1 MSDERGKGAT
11 ILATLRSRISDG
23 EYRPGY
29 NLPAQ
34 RALAAEFDVSRDTIQ
49 RVLEELKTEGWI
61 ESRQG
66 SGSKVR
72 ATLPIHVRPQA
83 KVAPGRIALGPFVAR
98 AFAQPV
104 VELDVFTF
112 TSESLDTHMRVQA
125 EEIRSGLSRAPE
137 RIALRILLPSDEI
150 ELPYP
155 RARVSQGSS
164 ADDIK
169 ELDRILQARTR
180 EIIRRHTSSLRNALR
195 NLKTDGLVD
204 EVEVNVREVP
214 LVPTHKLYLRRGVEG
229 LLGPYKIV
237 ERTILMDDDTE
248 IDAWDV
254 LGLGSTLIRL
264 ARDEGD
270 PHAAGSVFMQ
280 SWQEWFDSLWQR
292 YEVKQMS

>member
-1 MSDERGKGAT
+1 MSVERGKRAT

-23 EYRPGY
+23 EYRPGS
-29 NLPAQ
+29 NLPPQ
-34 RALAAEFDVSRDTIQ
+34 RALADEFAVSRDTIQ
-49 RVLEELKTEGWI
+49 RVLEELRTEGWI

-72 ATLPIHVRPQA
+72 VTLPVHVTTQS
-83 KVAPGRIALGPFVAR
+83 KVSPGRIALGPFIAR

-112 TSESLDTHMRVQA
+112 TSESLDTHIRVQA
-125 EEIRSGLSRAPE
+125 EAIRNGQIPAPE
-137 RIALRILLPSDEI
+137 RIALRILLPSDTI

-155 RARVSQGSS
+155 RARVSKDYP
-164 ADDIK
+164 ALEVK
-169 ELDRILQARTR
+169 ELDRILQLRTR

-195 NLKTDGLVD
+195 NLKTDGLVPD
-204 EVEVNVREVP
+204 VVVPVREVP
-214 LVPTHKLYLRRGVEG
+214 LVPTHKLYLRRGAEG

-264 ARDEGD
+264 VNDEGD
-270 PHAAGSVFMQ
+270 PNATGSVFMQ
-280 SWQEWFDSLWQR
+280 SWQEWFDSCWHR
-292 YEVKQMS
+292 YDQP

>member
-1 MSDERGKGAT
+1 VSEERGKGAT
-11 ILATLRSRISDG
+11 ILAALRSRISDG

-29 NLPAQ
+29 NLPPQ
-34 RALAAEFDVSRDTIQ
+34 RALAEEFEVSRDTIQ

-61 ESRQG
+61 ESRRG

-72 ATLPIHVRPQA
+72 VTLPIHVTTQQ
-83 KVAPGRIALGPFVAR
+83 KVPPGRIALGPFVDR
-98 AFAQPV
+98 VFAQPV

-112 TSESLDTHMRVQA
+112 TSESLDTHMRLQA
-125 EEIRSGLSRAPE
+125 EKIRNGQIAAPK
-137 RIALRILLPSDEI
+137 RIALRILLPSDAT

-155 RARVSQGSS
+155 RARAAKKS
-164 ADDIK
+164 AADVT

-195 NLKTDGLVD
+195 NLKTDGLVP
-204 EVEVNVREVP
+204 EVEVLVREVP

-229 LLGPYKIV
+229 LIGPYKIV
-237 ERTILMDDDTE
+237 ERRILMDDDTE

-264 ARDEGD
+264 VHDEGD
-270 PHAAGSVFMQ
+270 PSAVGSVFMQ
-280 SWQEWFDSLWQR
+280 SWQEWFDSCWHR
-292 YEVKQMS
+292 YDAP

>member
-1 MSDERGKGAT
+1 MSEERGKGAT

-23 EYRPGY
+23 EYRPGS

-34 RALAAEFDVSRDTIQ
+34 RALAEEFDVSRDTIQ
-49 RVLEELKTEGWI
+49 RVLSELRIEGWI
-61 ESRQG
+61 ESRRG

-72 ATLPIHVRPQA
+72 VTLPIHVTTPT
-83 KVAPGRIALGPFVAR
+83 KVPPGRIALGPFVAR

-112 TSESLDTHMRVQA
+112 TSESLDTHIRVQA
-125 EEIRSGLSRAPE
+125 EAIRSELIPAPE
-137 RIALRILLPSDEI
+137 RIALRILLPSEEV

-155 RARVSQGSS
+155 RARTPKDPK
-164 ADDIK
+164 ADVK

-180 EIIRRHTSSLRNALR
+180 EIIRRHTSSVRNALR
-195 NLKTDGLVD
+195 NLQSDGFVAD
-204 EVEVNVREVP
+204 VEVKVREVP

-264 ARDEGD
+264 VRDEGD
-270 PHAAGSVFMQ
+270 PNAIGSVFMQ
-280 SWQEWFDSLWQR
+280 SWQNWFDSCWHR
-292 YEVKQMS
+292 YEPS

>member
-1 MSDERGKGAT
+1 MSEERGKGAT
-11 ILATLRSRISDG
+11 ILAVLRSRISGG
-23 EYRPGY
+23 EYRPGG
-29 NLPAQ
+29 NLPPQ
-34 RALAAEFDVSRDTIQ
+34 RALAEEFEVSRDTIQ

-72 ATLPIHVRPQA
+72 VTLPIRVTTQP
-83 KVAPGRIALGPFVAR
+83 KVPHGRVALGPFVAR

-112 TSESLDTHMRVQA
+112 TSESLDTHLRVQA
-125 EEIRSGLSRAPE
+125 DGIRNGQIPAPE
-137 RIALRILLPSDEI
+137 RIAIRILLPSEST

-155 RARVSQGSS
+155 RARVP
-164 ADDIK
+164 ADSTDDVNVK

-180 EIIRRHTSSLRNALR
+180 EIIRRRTSSLRDALR
-195 NLKTDGLVD
+195 NLKTDGLVPD
-204 EVEVNVREVP
+204 VVVSVREVP

-229 LLGPYKIV
+229 LIGPYKIV
-237 ERTILMDDDTE
+237 ERRILMEDDTE

-264 ARDEGD
+264 VHDEGD
-270 PHAAGSVFMQ
+270 PNAIGSVFMQ
-280 SWQEWFDSLWQR
+280 SWQDWFDSCWHR
-292 YEVKQMS
+292 YDQP

>member
-1 MSDERGKGAT
+1 MSEERGKGAA
-11 ILATLRSRISDG
+11 IVAALRSRIADG
-23 EYRPGY
+23 EYRPGQ
-29 NLPAQ
+29 NLPPQ
-34 RALAAEFDVSRDTIQ
+34 RLLAKEFDVSRDTIQ
-49 RVLEELKTEGWI
+49 RVLEQLKTEGWI

-72 ATLPIHVRPQA
+72 ATPPIHVATPS
-83 KVAPGRIALGPFVAR
+83 KIPPGRIALGPFVAR

-125 EEIRSGLSRAPE
+125 EAIRNGQIPAPE
-137 RIALRILLPSDEI
+137 RIALRILLPSDVI

-155 RARVSQGSS
+155 RVRVPKGGSTV
-164 ADDIK
+164 DTQ
-169 ELDRILQARTR
+169 ELDRILQIRTR

-195 NLKTDGLVD
+195 NLRTDLLVP
-204 EVEVNVREVP
+204 EVDVAVREVP

-264 ARDEGD
+264 VNDEGD
-270 PHAAGSVFMQ
+270 PHAVGSVFMQ
-280 SWQEWFDSLWQR
+280 SWQEWFDSCWHR
-292 YEVKQMS
+292 YDPS

>member
-1 MSDERGKGAT
+1 MSEERGKGAT
-11 ILATLRSRISDG
+11 ILATLRSRISGG

-34 RALAAEFDVSRDTIQ
+34 RALAEEFEVSRDTIQ

-72 ATLPIHVRPQA
+72 VTLPIHVTTQP
-83 KVAPGRIALGPFVAR
+83 KVSPGRVALGPFVAR
-98 AFAQPV
+98 AFAQSV

-112 TSESLDTHMRVQA
+112 TSESLDTQVRVQA
-125 EEIRSGLSRAPE
+125 DGIRNGQIPAPE
-137 RIALRILLPSDEI
+137 RIAIRILLPSDSA

-155 RARVSQGSS
+155 RARVRDST
-164 ADDIK
+164 ADVE

-180 EIIRRHTSSLRNALR
+180 EIIRRHTSSLRDALR
-195 NLKTDGLVD
+195 NLKTDGLVPD
-204 EVEVNVREVP
+204 VVVSVREVP

-229 LLGPYKIV
+229 LIGPYKIV
-237 ERTILMDDDTE
+237 ERRILMDDDTE

-254 LGLGSTLIRL
+254 LGLGSTLIRHVQ
-264 ARDEGD
+264 DDGD
-270 PHAAGSVFMQ
+270 PNATGSVFMR
-280 SWQEWFDSLWQR
+280 SWQDWFDSCWHR
-292 YEVKQMS
+292 YEPS

>member
-1 MSDERGKGAT
+1 MSDERGKGVA
-11 ILATLRSRISDG
+11 ILATLRSRIAEGD
-23 EYRPGY
+23 YRPGH
-29 NLPAQ
+29 NLPPQ
-34 RALAAEFDVSRDTIQ
+34 RALAEEFGVSRDTIQ

-66 SGSKVR
+66 SGSRVR
-72 ATLPIHVRPQA
+72 ATPPIHVATQP
-83 KVAPGRIALGPFVAR
+83 KVPPGRIALGPFVAR

-125 EEIRSGLSRAPE
+125 EAIRNAQVPAPE

-155 RARVSQGSS
+155 RARVPKDVS
-164 ADDIK
+164 ATADVRQRDQ
-169 ELDRILQARTR
+169 LLQARIR

-195 NLKTDGLVD
+195 NLKTDGLVR
-204 EVEVNVREVP
+204 EVDVKVLEVP
-214 LVPTHKLYLRRGVEG
+214 LAPTHKLYLRRGVEG

-264 ARDEGD
+264 VHDEGD
-270 PHAAGSVFMQ
+270 PSAVGSVFMQ
-280 SWQEWFDSLWQR
+280 SWQEWFDSCWHR
-292 YEVKQMS
+292 YESS

>member
-1 MSDERGKGAT
+1 VSEQRGKGAT
-11 ILATLRSRISDG
+11 ILAALRSRIADG
-23 EYRPGY
+23 EYRPGSS
-29 NLPAQ
+29 LPPQ
-34 RALAAEFDVSRDTIQ
+34 RALADAFGVSRDTIQ
-49 RVLEELKTEGWI
+49 RVLDELKTEGWI

-66 SGSKVR
+66 SGSRVR
-72 ATLPIHVRPQA
+72 VTLPIHVATQSQS
-83 KVAPGRIALGPFVAR
+83 KVSPGRIALGPFIAR

-112 TSESLDTHMRVQA
+112 TSESLDTHIRVQA
-125 EEIRSGLSRAPE
+125 EAIRNSQIPAPK
-137 RIALRILLPSDEI
+137 RIALRILLPSDRV

-155 RARVSQGSS
+155 RARASKGLS
-164 ADDIK
+164 AGEVT

-195 NLKTDGLVD
+195 NLKTDGLVPD
-204 EVEVNVREVP
+204 VEVPVREVP

-264 ARDEGD
+264 ANDEGD
-270 PHAAGSVFMQ
+270 PGATGSVFMQ
-280 SWQEWFDSLWQR
+280 SWQEWFDSCWHR
-292 YEVKQMS
+292 YDLS

>member
-1 MSDERGKGAT
+1 MSEERGKRAT
-11 ILATLRSRISDG
+11 ILAKLRSRISDG
-23 EYRPGY
+23 KYRPGSH
-29 NLPAQ
+29 LPPQ
-34 RALAAEFDVSRDTIQ
+34 RALAEEFDVSRDTIQ

-72 ATLPIHVRPQA
+72 ATFPLHVTSPP
-83 KVAPGRIALGPFVAR
+83 KVPPGRVALGPFVER
-98 AFAQPV
+98 AFAQPN

-112 TSESLDTHMRVQA
+112 TSESLDTHIRVQA
-125 EEIRSGLSRAPE
+125 EAIRNRQIPAPA
-137 RIALRILLPSDEI
+137 RIAVRILLPSDEI

-155 RARVSQGSS
+155 RARVSKDST
-164 ADDIK
+164 ADVK

-180 EIIRRHTSSLRNALR
+180 EIIHRHTSSLRNALR
-195 NLKTDGLVD
+195 NLRTDALVAD
-204 EVEVNVREVP
+204 VDVQVREVP

-264 ARDEGD
+264 AHDQGD
-270 PHAAGSVFMQ
+270 PNAVGSVFMQ
-280 SWQEWFDSLWQR
+280 SWQDWFDSCWHR
-292 YEVKQMS
+292 YDPS

>member
-1 MSDERGKGAT
+1 MGENRGKGAV
-11 ILATLRSRISDG
+11 ILATLRSRIADG
-23 EYRPGY
+23 EYQPGS

-49 RVLEELKTEGWI
+49 RVLGVLEDDGWI

-72 ATLPIHVRPQA
+72 ATLPLQLASPT
-83 KVAPGRIALGPFVAR
+83 KVPAGRVALGPFVAR

-125 EEIRSGLSRAPE
+125 EAIRTEQIPAPE
-137 RIALRILLPSDEI
+137 RIALRILLPSDAI

-155 RARVSQGSS
+155 RARTPKDAPVDGGVQ
-164 ADDIK
+164 

-195 NLKTDGLVD
+195 SLKTDGLVD
-204 EVEVNVREVP
+204 EVEVKVLEVP
-214 LVPTHKLYLRRGVEG
+214 LAPSHKLYLRRGVEG
-229 LLGPYKIV
+229 LMGPYRIV

-248 IDAWDV
+248 IEAWDV

-264 ARDEGD
+264 VYDEGD
-270 PHAAGSVFMQ
+270 PNAVGTVFMK
-280 SWQEWFDSLWQR
+280 SWQDWFDACWHR
-292 YEVKQMS
+292 YASA